1 MFTTFIVKPIFNLL
15 VFIYAI
21 IPGHNFGLALIIF
34 TVLIRFLMWP
44 LVKKQLKQTKLMRK
58 IQPEIK
64 KIKAQTKGNKQQE
77 SQLLMSLYKEQ
88 GINPLSTFPILIIQL
103 VILLG
108 LYSGLNG
115 VIHNPHNLVTFT
127 YPFIKNLSWIKTLS
141 GNIHLFD
148 DTLLGIVNLGKSA
161 LGSKSGIYW
170 PAMIIV
176 FGSAV
181 AQYYQ
186 SKQLIPSAKNQ
197 KSIKTIL
204 KEASSGKQADQ
215 SEVNAA
221 VSKTTRYLL
230 PVMIFIF
237 TVDLA
242 SALSLYWLVS
252 GLVAYGQQ
260 AYILREDEEEMEEIG
275 DESNK
280 KTKKT
285 KDLSKIPEAQLVEVS
300 PKSTIKK
307 TTTTKKSIDTKLK
320 NKNNWQKNSKKKR
333 KRS

>member
-1 MFTTFIVKPIFNLL
+1 MFTTFIVRPIFNLL

-34 TVLIRFLMWP
+34 TVLIRLLMWP
-44 LVKKQLKQTKLMRK
+44 LVKKQLRQTKLMRK
-58 IQPEIK
+58 IQPDIK

-77 SQLLMSLYKEQ
+77 SQLLMSLYKEK
-88 GINPLSTFPILIIQL
+88 GINPLSTFPTLIIQL
-103 VILLG
+103 VVLLG

-115 VIHNPHNLVTFT
+115 VIHDPNTLVTSS
-127 YPFIKNLSWIKTLS
+127 YSFIKNLSWIKELG

-148 DTLLGIVNLGKSA
+148 DTLVGIVNLSKSA
-161 LGSKSGIYW
+161 LGSKTGLYI

-176 FGSAV
+176 IGSAV

-186 SKQLIPSAKNQ
+186 SKQLMPSPKQQ

-230 PVMIFIF
+230 PVMIFLF

-252 GLVAYGQQ
+252 GLVAFAQQ
-260 AYILREDEEEMEEIG
+260 SYILREDEEDMEEIG
-275 DESNK
+275 DEPSFSKINK
-280 KTKKT
+280 SKTN
-285 KDLSKIPEAQLVEVS
+285 KDLNKIPEAEIVS
-300 PKSTIKK
+300 TSKKNVDSKNKIKK
-307 TTTTKKSIDTKLK
+307 TVKVST
-320 NKNNWQKNSKKKR
+320 KKKR
-333 KRS
+333 KKS